1 MWVCW
6 AYNLPASQTTRFG
19 YVTKFW
25 PTSCKQ
31 KGSRTPKEA
40 AFPPLFH
47 SLLLR
52 RKALTNIH
60 SVVKSR
66 DITLPTKIYIV
77 KAMVFPAVI
86 YGFEG
91 WTTKKVVCQR
101 IDAFKL
107 SCWRRLNEIKPVNPK
122 GYQPWIFIGKNDAEA
137 EVPIFCPPDAK
148 RWLTGKDPDAGKD
161 WGQEEKRAT
170 EHEMVGWYHWFNG
183 QEFEQTQGDG
193 KGQGS
198 RVCCSSWDWTQL
210 SDWTT
215 KTFHSSCA
223 PSLG

>member
-40 AFPPLFH
+40 ACPPLFH

-66 DITLPTKIYIV
+66 DITLPTKIHIV

-107 SCWRRLNEIKPVNPK
+107 WCWRRLNEIKPVNPK

-148 RWLTGKDPDAGKD
+148 KWVLGKDPDAAKD
-161 WGQEEKRAT
+161 WRQEEKGTT
-170 EHEMVGWYHWFNG
+170 EDEMDGITDSMDMSLSKL
-183 QEFEQTQGDG
+183 QELVMDREAWHGTVHRIT
-193 KGQGS
+193 K
-198 RVCCSSWDWTQL
+198 SWTRLNNWTEPE
-210 SDWTT
+210 WH
-215 KTFHSSCA
+215 F
-223 PSLG
+223 GVR